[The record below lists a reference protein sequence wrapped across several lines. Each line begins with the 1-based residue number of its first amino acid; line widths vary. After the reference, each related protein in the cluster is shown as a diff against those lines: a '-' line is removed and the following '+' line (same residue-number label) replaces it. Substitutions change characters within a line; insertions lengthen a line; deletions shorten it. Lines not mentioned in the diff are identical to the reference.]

1 MGRLENK
8 IALVT
13 GGGSGIG
20 KAIARAFAREH
31 ADVCI
36 ADINLAKAQQ
46 TAREVEQL
54 GRKTWAIHVD
64 VANMFD
70 LDKMVDEVVTHFG
83 RIDVLVNAAG
93 ILLRIPALDVTE
105 ADWDAVMNVNL
116 KGLFFATQR
125 VLPVMI
131 KQGKGKIIN
140 IASTLGAVGSQDRA
154 IYCAAKGGVIN
165 LTKAMAVELAPKNIN
180 VNAIGPGL
188 TATSLTE
195 YIMDDAKLLQLFLEK
210 VPLGRAAQPEE
221 IAAAAVYLASDESG
235 LVTGHT
241 LFVDGGFLAQ

>member
-8 IALVT
+8 VALIT
-13 GGGSGIG
+13 GAGSGIG
-20 KAIARAFAREH
+20 KAIAWAFAREH

-36 ADINLAKAQQ
+36 ADMNLAKVQQ
-46 TAREVEQL
+46 TAREVEQD
-54 GRKTWAIHVD
+54 GRKILAIQVD
-64 VANMFD
+64 VAKISD
-70 LDKMVDEVVTHFG
+70 LDRMVDAVVTHFG
-83 RIDVLVNAAG
+83 KIDILVNAAG
-93 ILLRIPALDVTE
+93 ILLRIPALDITE
-105 ADWDAVMNVNL
+105 ADWDAVVNVNL

-125 VLPVMI
+125 VLPAMLR
-131 KQGKGKIIN
+131 QGKGKIIN

-165 LTKAMAVELAPKNIN
+165 LTKALAVELAPQKIN

-188 TATSLTE
+188 TETPLTE
-195 YIMDDAKLLQLFLEK
+195 YIMNDAKLLQLFLEK
-210 VPLGRAAQPEE
+210 VPLGRAAKPEE
-221 IAAAAVYLASDESG
+221 IAAAAIYLASDESD

>member
-1 MGRLENK
+1 MGVVMRRLENK
-8 IALVT
+8 VALIT

-20 KAIARAFAREH
+20 RAIALAFARED

-36 ADINLAKAQQ
+36 ADMNLAKAQQ
-46 TAREVEQL
+46 TAREVEQIGGKIL
-54 GRKTWAIHVD
+54 AIQID
-64 VANMFD
+64 VANISD
-70 LDKMVDEVVTHFG
+70 LDKMVDAVVTRFG
-83 RIDVLVNAAG
+83 KIDILVNAAG
-93 ILLRIPALDVTE
+93 ILLRIPALNITE
-105 ADWDAVMNVNL
+105 TDWDAVMNVNL

-125 VLPVMI
+125 VLPVML

-165 LTKAMAVELAPKNIN
+165 LTRALAVELAPKKIN

-195 YIMDDAKLLQLFLEK
+195 YIMNPDNA
-210 VPLGRAAQPEE
+210 
-221 IAAAAVYLASDESG
+221 
-235 LVTGHT
+235 
-241 LFVDGGFLAQ
+241 